1 MKTIVNVVCVNLLLC
16 VMPAQLA
23 TAQPALD
30 VLEKQLDRILSGR
43 KTTTDDPDAD
53 ASKSGFLGLTA
64 DESKTAGAVQI
75 IGVDKAG
82 PAEAAGLKTGDLVV
96 AINRK
101 SIRTLDDM
109 AGVLAS
115 LTAGERVEFE
125 VFRSGRRVVSN
136 VTLGKRPVG
145 DAPPDARPRAEPLPA
160 PVPRVDERR
169 PSLGIRVVDVT
180 DDARAR
186 YGLSVRRGALVSAV
200 TEGWPAHRAGL
211 KAGDT
216 IVSAGENRVDV
227 ANDLIE
233 YVRLVR
239 PDATVDLTFYRGDRL
254 YKTGVRLAEIADA
267 PLRLTP
273 PTAPAVA
280 EPRIFGEDRPALRR
294 IEGVIGRLASP
305 DRESRAEVTV
315 LKHEVELLRQQVKIL
330 EQKVNDLEDRL
341 RD

>member
-16 VMPAQLA
+16 VIPAQLA

-43 KTTTDDPDAD
+43 KRTTDDPDDD
-53 ASKSGFLGLTA
+53 APKSGFLGLTA

-75 IGVDKAG
+75 IGVDKGG

-115 LTAGERVEFE
+115 LAAGERVEFE

-160 PVPRVDERR
+160 LVPRVDERR

-211 KAGDT
+211 KVGDT
-216 IVSAGENRVDV
+216 IVSAGEIRVDV
-227 ANDLIE
+227 AKDLID
-233 YVRLVR
+233 YLRLVR

-254 YKTGVRLAEIADA
+254 YKTGVRL
-267 PLRLTP
+267 TP
-273 PTAPAVA
+273 PAAPAVA

-294 IEGVIGRLASP
+294 IEGAIGRLVSP
-305 DRESRAEVTV
+305 DRESRAEVTL
-315 LKHEVELLRQQVKIL
+315 LKHEVELLRQQVKLL
-330 EQKVNDLEDRL
+330 EQKVNDLEDRF